1 MQLIDGARQW
11 WRLHSNKLAVMAG
24 GVAAWAVT
32 YPQDAMKLAELLPE
46 GARQIAAFV
55 IVGVLP
61 IAVRMMKQASSN
73 QGSKSD
79 GQ

>member
-1 MQLIDGARQW
+1 MQMIDGARQW
-11 WRLHSNKLAVMAG
+11 WRLHSNKLAVFAG
-24 GVAAWAVT
+24 GVAAWAVS
-32 YPQDAMKLAELLPE
+32 YPQDAMRLAELLPE
-46 GARQIAAFV
+46 GARQVAAFV

-61 IAVRMMKQASSN
+61 ITVRMLK

>member
-1 MQLIDGARQW
+1 MQMIDGARQW

-46 GARQIAAFV
+46 GARQAAAFV

-61 IAVRMMKQASSN
+61 IAVRMMKQ
-73 QGSKSD
+73 GGKSD
-79 GQ
+79 G

>member
-1 MQLIDGARQW
+1 MQMIDGARQW

-32 YPQDAMKLAELLPE
+32 YPQDAMKLVELLPE

-61 IAVRMMKQASSN
+61 IAVRMMKQ
-73 QGSKSD
+73 GSKSD